1 MQLKFPPQPDPKL
14 ELEKA
19 EAETRILEGQSKA
32 EKEMLLAQSKVNV
45 DEAQIIKLMA
55 DASVSAD
62 SPELERL
69 KILQKE
75 QQSIREQLVEREK
88 IDASKQSKPETSS

>member
-1 MQLKFPPQPDPKL
+1 MQLKFPPQPDPEL
-14 ELEKA
+14 EMEKA
-19 EAETRILEGQSKA
+19 ELQRKTLEGESKA
-32 EKEMLLAQSKVNV
+32 EKEMLIAQSKVNV

-69 KILQKE
+69 KILQKD

-88 IDASKQSKPETSS
+88 IDASKQSKPETD